1 MQESPIVRV
10 HLDNRS
16 EDRYTSIQLSETS
29 TAEEVC
35 KSAVLKLV
43 GSVQST
49 QSADLKDYG
58 LFVRTR
64 SAEMKMKERK
74 FAAFEL
80 PAVILV
86 VFTQKGAPIGL
97 EMRFCVKNLS
107 SLHSSPQTDQSPPSF
122 PAFSVPVKEGPLK
135 LRGKRRFKERYFVLA
150 HTHMLYAHSQKTIS
164 QLSAVISLEDLSVSV
179 TSPPL
184 SLNSDLCTPSR
195 GRRAHVHH
203 HL

>member
-86 VFTQKGAPIGL
+86 SVYS
-97 EMRFCVKNLS
+97 ERS
-107 SLHSSPQTDQSPPSF
+107 TDWTGNALLREESIESALQPTDRP
-122 PAFSVPVKEGPLK
+122 VPTLLPYLFRSCQG
-135 LRGKRRFKERYFVLA
+135 RTAQAQG
-150 HTHMLYAHSQKTIS
+150 QKT
-164 QLSAVISLEDLSVSV
+164 L
-179 TSPPL
+179 
-184 SLNSDLCTPSR
+184 
-195 GRRAHVHH
+195 
-203 HL
+203 